1 MASLITIVVAVSVM
15 EATTEPMEVD
25 MEDHGGPIGLMDPTY
40 GPYGP
45 IGPSGPIGLYEP
57 KSSTLPILSYDS
69 YHPLSCI

>member
-25 MEDHGGPIGLMDPTY
+25 MEDRGPIGLMDPTY

-45 IGPSGPIGLYEP
+45 IGPSGPIGMYEP
-57 KSSTLPILSYDS
+57 KSPTLPILSYDS